1 MAREE
6 EPRIGD
12 TLFLVRVRGRL
23 DRLTLKRRDLF
34 LQHLGTAV
42 AEFCKQIG
50 AAGLEW
56 PAVKIRLGDDGW
68 QTAVVFTKHMYET
81 READG
86 DEFSAIPWRLITIS
100 MCPVRRATDASAD
113 QLAWLDQLIE
123 EAQRHCVLLKEMKK
137 TASA

>member
-1 MAREE
+1 MARDA

-12 TLFLVRVRGRL
+12 TLFLVRVRGRV
-23 DRLTLKRRDLF
+23 DRLSLKRRDVF
-34 LQHLGTAV
+34 LQHLGNAV

-81 READG
+81 REEDG
-86 DEFSAIPWRLITIS
+86 DDFSAMPWRLITIS
-100 MCPVRRATDASAD
+100 MCPVRRATDASQD
-113 QLAWLDQLIE
+113 QMTWLDQLIE
-123 EAQRHCVLLKEMKK
+123 EAQRHCALLKETQK
-137 TASA
+137 AG